1 MVKYYKHIISYG
13 ETLQSIA
20 QDILDDS
27 TKWYEIALFN
37 NMNYPFIVTT
47 EDDEI
52 GEGVKLIGD
61 EILIPVDETYESSVP
76 QGEMDEIYENAL
88 GQDIAV
94 FMRDPVGLTETEI
107 AEFDADV
114 YGDTKTI
121 RGIANFKQ
129 ALIMRLATP
138 EGALLHHKDYGS
150 RLHLLVGERG
160 TFDTIHK
167 IKIEVE
173 RVIRTD
179 ARTDDIK
186 FESVS
191 LVGDSLYLK
200 VAIKP
205 IGFDVAFML
214 SLTLGE
220 GGLIEWA

>member
-20 QDILDDS
+20 QDVLNDP

-37 NMNYPFIVTT
+37 DLTYPFIAAH

-52 GEGVKLIGD
+52 VVGVKLIGD
-61 EILIPVDETYESSVP
+61 EILIPVDESYETTTP
-76 QGEMDEIYENAL
+76 QGEMDSIYENAL

-94 FMRDPVGLTETEI
+94 FIDDPVALTETEI

-114 YGDTKTI
+114 YGDLKTV
-121 RGIANFKQ
+121 RGIKNYKQ

-150 RLHLLVGERG
+150 RLHMLVGDKG
-160 TFDTIHK
+160 TFETVHK

-173 RVIRTD
+173 RVIRSD
-179 ARTDDIK
+179 ARTDDIN

-191 LVGDSLYLK
+191 LEGDTLFLK
-200 VAIKP
+200 LAIKP
-205 IGFDVAFML
+205 VGFDVAFML